1 MINVKL
7 LAKPKKDNKGTAAG
21 GSIASPGN
29 SFLTGSLAD
38 EARHALTA
46 DQAKNATDADHAR
59 EADAAQESSHS
70 VNSDKAADADHA
82 VNADSATEAQHAKD
96 SDHATTADKAH
107 DLDADSPA
115 NSRFLSRQNPDT
127 SQGHIRFK
135 DGFTSDGDAVVNG
148 YTLLGGGA
156 TVGSEDVNHN
166 LHVYGGTYTHGYSE
180 TDGNSLVKG
189 NAAIRGTA
197 NIAGE
202 VNVGQNATLH
212 RHLDVRGNAEV
223 GGWVTTDR
231 NGFKTKDFTQGS
243 HGAAMYR
250 DGENTY
256 VEADFFTAR
265 KKFKAVTVEIDRT
278 DHAGGAL
285 LLTPAAAECVYARI
299 LRDASGNATAWRA
312 YFLAA
317 DAEGRE
323 ITNDFAMS
331 DLVRCQTWNLVRDA
345 DGFTGNRY
353 WWRTVV
359 GMSPSDG
366 VVMEESMIEASQ
378 LPQYRHLVNRRC
390 HYIDVSMAD
399 TGSCGVSAGDVM
411 VTLGNADSVNH
422 PDRQNAIMLSANGS
436 SPFIHQYKGISSYS
450 LDESRCPVKISPS
463 GNKFTGEVRIIV
475 DGKERDIL
483 TQLDILEERVRL
495 SIASQGDTVN
505 LLQPAFS
512 ATDSW
517 RQHIGEGD
525 GWLSQMP
532 LLDAEG
538 NITQPIE
545 RVENFWALVCT
556 KAATPTVRYPSVN
569 ANLYCKGDT
578 AYDRLPVAITKGEKY
593 CFSMVLVNPW
603 SYAYADALTRLPPYN
618 SDGYVFFT
626 LGFVYRETA
635 DPQEQPQYL
644 SWRMPVKFDGRREML
659 VKQTFE
665 APCDAHGTIYITTP
679 PMPEGQTAIRFHF
692 GNLMLNR
699 GTEAKPFNA
708 SSLLSQRQAE
718 MLATIEGLRTT
729 ITANTRSIDTL
740 TGRVKQTETDVS
752 QLTQTANSISTEVAS
767 FKTSYIQDR
776 NALTEQLDGISD
788 EIGGL
793 DNDLAMLSAAVGKN
807 ATLIQENRSR
817 IDQTANQLTLEVSGL
832 TTAIKEAEQ
841 RATQHADDG
850 DKSLSASLTQAYK
863 AAISLS
869 EQGIRQTV
877 EQKVSAAVSSA
888 NSHAESE
895 DSRNR
900 NEITAAYKSEIKQTA
915 QSIRMEVSESVGY
928 ANLLYPLYATRDKWI
943 ASNAAGR
950 VVPDAQHTGIEG
962 CTDYAFRL
970 DTVMSKVTE
979 SVKSGAF
986 MFRQQGGS
994 AWQQCPLELRKG
1006 ETVTFSFR
1014 VNRPSWWWDYRAA
1027 GKLAEFRI
1035 GMNIPYSPADGEPLV
1050 WTGGTWSGDLCD
1062 TFVNDLQ
1069 AVWHTVV
1076 KRFTAP
1082 CDCRCTLQIEMP
1094 FPLEGRTT
1102 DYGIFIDLPMC
1113 NKGATALPFVGMSE
1127 EERIVRNGL
1136 LATGIDISARK
1147 VTVTADTMEVR
1158 NNKGEMSAVFNAD
1171 GSLNASLINTAQLD
1185 ARELNARGD
1194 DGCGISIG
1202 MATSGGDSGTYVQ
1215 EYWALKSSGSGTYR
1229 QVVQGLSTVR
1239 VEDSSGKMLQIPVFV
1254 RGFDEQGSLKWWIS
1268 CEDGM
1273 RGSVADYG
1281 SYTFEQFT
1289 ALRQRDQNKL
1299 WPQGTL
1305 PAASDGDSQTLYRLN
1320 SSASTNAEAK
1330 AKNGYVGTKASDF
1343 TTFKNNLADGRYFR
1357 LYSSHAIEREFL
1369 DSGGAVV
1376 WKVYY
1381 DNAEY
1386 WLFNA
1391 GRPTLHTY
1399 DKVERSRIKSGY
1411 DPNAQPL
1418 IPMPV
1423 DPDDPGLIINPLS
1436 EPVVDI

>member
-390 HYIDVSMAD
+390 HYIDVSLAD

-578 AYDRLPVAITKGEKY
+578 AYDRMPVAITKGEKY